1 MGWLMELEV
10 SESYGWLQ
18 YECFLAMNMDELGQL
33 RLAMSLAKA
42 HGVEVSIIDTFLAMT
57 DTL

>member
-1 MGWLMELEV
+1 MELDV
-10 SESYGWLQ
+10 AQSYGWLQ
-18 YECFLAMNMDELGQL
+18 YECSLAMNLDELMQL

-42 HGVEVSIIDTFLAMT
+42 HGVDVAIIDTFLAMT